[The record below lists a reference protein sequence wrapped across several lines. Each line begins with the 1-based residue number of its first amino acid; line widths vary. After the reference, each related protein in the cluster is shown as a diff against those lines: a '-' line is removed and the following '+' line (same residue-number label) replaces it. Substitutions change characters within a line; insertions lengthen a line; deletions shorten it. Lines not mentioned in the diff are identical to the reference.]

1 MEVHP
6 IGQDH
11 VSKGALVLVVSIG
24 LDGDFSPKGE
34 VRGGLLGSLAVSGA
48 FFRAVDCAQAASS
61 ARDLSE
67 ATEAV

>member
-1 MEVHP
+1 
-6 IGQDH
+6 
-11 VSKGALVLVVSIG
+11 L
-24 LDGDFSPKGE
+24 LD
-34 VRGGLLGSLAVSGA
+34 SLAVSGA